1 MDNSIHMIFG
11 KLSMPLLIKKKNQS
25 NKQEKKVF
33 YFENVWPSKGP
44 ETVFFFFVVDVVV
57 VEIIV

>member
-11 KLSMPLLIKKKNQS
+11 KLSMPLLIKKKS
-25 NKQEKKVF
+25 IKQTGKKVF